1 MSCCSANYPNKKCPL
16 RMSDGRAFTNY
27 EPRCNFNSYLNGKL
41 SENNMIK
48 SSYEM
53 RVYLQNN
60 YDSFIDAERKKAID
74 NITPCGECG
83 IGDLINE
90 KDKFLDNKYNVKCDG
105 VSCYK
110 TLVNPEGLG
119 TTKFF

>member
-27 EPRCNFNSYLNGKL
+27 EPRCNFNSYVFGKL
-41 SENNMIK
+41 AENNMIK

-53 RVYLQNN
+53 RLYLQNN
-60 YDSFIDAERKKAID
+60 YDSIIEEDRKKAID
-74 NITPCGECG
+74 NISPCGECG
-83 IGDLINE
+83 IGDLINDKE
-90 KDKFLDNKYNVKCDG
+90 KLLQNKYNVRCDG

-119 TTKFF
+119 TNKFF

>member
-1 MSCCSANYPNKKCPL
+1 MSCCSANYPNKTCPL

-27 EPRCNFNSYLNGKL
+27 EPRCNFNSYVFGKL
-41 SENNMIK
+41 AENNMIK

-53 RVYLQNN
+53 RLYLQQN
-60 YDSFIDAERKKAID
+60 YSSIVEADRKKAID

-83 IGDLINE
+83 VGDLINE
-90 KDKFLDNKYNVKCDG
+90 KEKLLGTKYNVRCDG

-119 TTKFF
+119 TNKFF

>member
-27 EPRCNFNSYLNGKL
+27 EPRCNFNSYVFGKL
-41 SENNMIK
+41 AENNMIK

-53 RVYLQNN
+53 RLYLQQN
-60 YDSFIDAERKKAID
+60 YDSIVEADRRKAID

-83 IGDLINE
+83 VGDLINE
-90 KDKFLDNKYNVKCDG
+90 KEKLLNSKYNVRCDG

-119 TTKFF
+119 TNKFF

>member
-1 MSCCSANYPNKKCPL
+1 MSCCSANYPNKQCPL

-27 EPRCNFNSYLNGKL
+27 EPRCNFNSFVNSKL

-53 RVYLQNN
+53 RLYLQQN
-60 YDSFIDAERKKAID
+60 YDKLVELDRKKAMD
-74 NITPCGECG
+74 NISPCGECG
-83 IGDLINE
+83 IGDLINT
-90 KDKFLDNKYNVKCDG
+90 KDPKLDNKYIVKCDG
-105 VSCYK
+105 ISCYN
-110 TLVNPEGLG
+110 TLNNPEGLG